1 MEAKVKAE
9 INMILDPLEALV
21 IYKALAG
28 KAMDSEE
35 VRIRKELLEQMD
47 DTVRFRGAEV
57 ALD

>member
-9 INMILDPLEALV
+9 ISMILDPLEVLV

-28 KAMDSEE
+28 KAMDFEE

>member
-9 INMILDPLEALV
+9 ISMILDPLETLV

-28 KAMDSEE
+28 KAMDFEE
-35 VRIRKELLEQMD
+35 VRVRKELLEQMD
-47 DTVRFRGAEV
+47 DTVRFRGTDV

>member
-9 INMILDPLEALV
+9 ITMILDPVETIV

-28 KAMDSEE
+28 KSMDFEE
-35 VRIRKELLEQMD
+35 VKIRKELLEQMD
-47 DTVRFRGAEV
+47 DTVRFRSAEV

>member
-9 INMILDPLEALV
+9 ISMILDPLEVLV

-28 KAMDSEE
+28 KAMDFEE

-47 DTVRFRGAEV
+47 DTVRFRSAEV